1 MASYQRLGR
10 RVDGR
15 VRRILDRSWRHPLI
29 AALFWRSY
37 STSIQRAL
45 ARYPDRTVLVRT
57 EELRDRPVEVLAVV
71 QSFLGLP
78 QADLSAAEG
87 LNTSFREGERRAVRG
102 TDVLWMNLVAGRAM
116 RGSGYEP
123 RRQKAGILAT
133 AVSVVTAPL
142 SLAATAVR
150 IPSMVSGPLVGYLR
164 RWHQRW

>member
-1 MASYQRLGR
+1 
-10 RVDGR
+10 
-15 VRRILDRSWRHPLI
+15 
-29 AALFWRSY
+29 
-37 STSIQRAL
+37 
-45 ARYPDRTVLVRT
+45 
-57 EELRDRPVEVLAVV
+57 V

-87 LNTSFREGERRAVRG
+87 LNTSFREGEPRAVRG

-123 RRQKAGILAT
+123 RRQKAGILTT

-150 IPSMVSGPLVGYLR
+150 IPSMVSGPFIGYLR
-164 RWHQRW
+164 RWRQRW